1 MGIFNMF
8 TSGYSWQ
15 VMIIVLLCYLI
26 SIMFAMS
33 FHEFSHAYVA
43 HKCGDDTAK
52 LNGRMTLNPSAHF
65 DLIGFLFLLLL
76 GFGWAKP
83 VPVNDYNFRNIK
95 KGRLLV
101 GFAGVTANI
110 ILAIISAFLFVLFL
124 NVLDI
129 SVYVWYFVV
138 TLCQYMAVINLML
151 AVFNLLPI
159 YPLDGFNIVATFLK
173 PNNRF
178 LNFMY
183 RYGTIILIIVLILG
197 GYWFSDLISII
208 FNGLVSLFMLLF

>member
-1 MGIFNMF
+1 MGIFNIF

-15 VMIIVLLCYLI
+15 VMVIILLCYLI
-26 SIMFAMS
+26 SIMVAIV
-33 FHEFSHAYVA
+33 FHEFSHAFVA
-43 HKCGDDTAK
+43 YKCGDDTAK
-52 LNGRMTLNPSAHF
+52 LSGRMTLNPAVHF
-65 DLIGFLFLLLL
+65 DPFGFLFLLLL

-83 VPVNDYNFRNIK
+83 VPVNELRFRNIK

-110 ILAIISAFLFVLFL
+110 ILAIVSTFLFVLFL
-124 NVLDI
+124 NVLDT
-129 SVYVWYFVV
+129 SVYIWYFVV

-151 AVFNLLPI
+151 AIFNLLPI
-159 YPLDGFNIVATFLK
+159 YPLDGFNILATFLK
-173 PNNRF
+173 PDSKF

-183 RYGTIILIIVLILG
+183 RYGTLILILVLIAG
-197 GYWFSDLISII
+197 GFWFSELIYII